1 MTKRV
6 AIADKAASILEVLN
20 RSQKPMTAYDLLDQ
34 LRSHGITSPPTIYR
48 ALGRL
53 VDSGKIHR
61 LETLNAYT
69 VCSDDH
75 GSHDHRHEALSV
87 GFAICDTCGSVDEFS
102 DAMLKARLEGVVA
115 ANAFRPTSTTIEI
128 HGVCA
133 RCDAVGPS
141 DAGPR

>member
-6 AIADKAASILEVLN
+6 AIADKAASILEVLT
-20 RSQKPMTAYDLLDQ
+20 RSEKPMTAYDLLDR
-34 LRSHGITSPPTIYR
+34 LRGQGITSPPTVYR
-48 ALGRL
+48 ALGKL

-75 GSHDHRHEALSV
+75 GSHDHPHDAFSV

-102 DAMLKARLEGVVA
+102 DPMLKARIHDVVA
-115 ANAFRPTSTTIEI
+115 ASAFKPTGTTIEI
-128 HGVCA
+128 HGTCA
-133 RCDAVGPS
+133 RCDALGS
-141 DAGPR
+141 TDAASP

>member
-34 LRSHGITSPPTIYR
+34 LRGHGITSPPTMYR

-53 VDSGKIHR
+53 VETGKIHR

-69 VCSDDH
+69 VCSDGH

-102 DAMLKARLEGVVA
+102 DPMLKARIEGVVA
-115 ANAFRPTSTTIEI
+115 ASAFRPTGTTIEI

-133 RCDAVGPS
+133 RCNAMGPV
-141 DAGPR
+141 DAGSP